1 VAKQNDRLEL
11 KVVTPKGTAI
21 YPKLN
26 TPDTKFNAEGVYEV
40 KSKFEPDAEDGVL
53 GTKTT
58 SWPEIIAA
66 IDAQQDE
73 FLKAKQAELMKGDGK
88 AKKRAKEIE
97 SVEWGREADVDDE
110 GNETSMIVVKA
121 KMKASGTTKDGKPW
135 KRAPSLFDAKSK
147 KLPTDAPPI
156 WGGSVLKIA
165 GKVVPYYNAK
175 DNVVGSTF
183 YLEAVQVIELVSGQG
198 REAGDYGFG
207 EEDGYTT
214 EERSQFAGDDNGE
227 DPGNE
232 GRGDF

>member
-1 VAKQNDRLEL
+1 MAKQNDRLEL
-11 KVVTPKGTAI
+11 KIVTPKGTAI

-40 KSKFEPDAEDGVL
+40 KLDFRPDAEDGVL

-58 SWPEIIAA
+58 DWAAILDA
-66 IDAQQDE
+66 IDAQQQQ
-73 FLKAKQAELMKGDGK
+73 FLAAKQAELMKGDGK

-97 SVEWGREADVDDE
+97 SIEWGREAAVDDE
-110 GNETSMIVVKA
+110 GNETENIVVKA
-121 KMKASGTTKDGKPW
+121 KMKASGTSKDGKPW
-135 KRAPSLFDAKSK
+135 KRAPSLFDARSK
-147 KLPTDAPPI
+147 KLPADAPPI
-156 WGGSVLKIA
+156 WGGSKLKVA

-207 EEDGYTT
+207 EEEGYAAEDT
-214 EERSQFAGDDNGE
+214 SQFAGDDSGA
-227 DPGNE
+227 E
-232 GRGDF
+232 GSGDF